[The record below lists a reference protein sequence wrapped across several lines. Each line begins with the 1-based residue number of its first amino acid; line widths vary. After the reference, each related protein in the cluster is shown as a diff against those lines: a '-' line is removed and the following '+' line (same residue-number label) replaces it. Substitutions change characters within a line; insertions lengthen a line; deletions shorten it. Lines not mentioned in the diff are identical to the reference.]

1 MTSNRRITIPALAAA
16 LAAASLA
23 LPGAALA
30 RGGGGGGGGGA
41 TTTAPAP
48 APTPVPECDFSLD
61 GTQAD
66 GSTLFTNPVSDAGCL
81 TVRASGSQ
89 LRVYSVVVWPGWT
102 YVITSNGEGTNSR
115 VAVTFTQTATG
126 VTHEARIELG
136 KTVIK

>member
-1 MTSNRRITIPALAAA
+1 MTSNPRITIPALAAA

-30 RGGGGGGGGGA
+30 RGGGSAGGGG
-41 TTTAPAP
+41 TPAP
-48 APTPVPECDFSLD
+48 APTPTPVPTCDFSLD
-61 GTQAD
+61 GLQPD
-66 GSTLFTNPVSDAGCL
+66 GSNLFTNPVADAGCL

-102 YVITSNGEGTNSR
+102 YVITSNGEGTTSR

-126 VTHEARIELG
+126 VTHEARIEFG